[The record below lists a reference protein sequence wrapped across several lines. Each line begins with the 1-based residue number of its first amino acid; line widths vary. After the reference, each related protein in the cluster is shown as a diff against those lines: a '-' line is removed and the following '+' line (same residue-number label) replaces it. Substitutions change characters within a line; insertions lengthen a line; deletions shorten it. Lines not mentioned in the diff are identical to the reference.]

1 MKWQRSQ
8 RKILINYFFR
18 DFMTIHVTAR
28 LVTVDEFSIG
38 QRLDNYLLKQLKGVP
53 RSHIYRIIR
62 KGEVRVNKGRKK
74 AEYKLQLEDIV
85 RIPPIKTAS
94 EKAIK
99 PSDNLID
106 LLNQSIL
113 YEDNG
118 MMILNKH
125 HGMAVHGGSNVSV
138 GLVEALKT
146 KYKQPIELVH
156 RLDRS
161 TSGCL
166 ILAKKRSVLKAL
178 HEQLVQHQMEKRY
191 IALVKNSWSKKRHT
205 VDAPI
210 YQNSRYSVIDA
221 KGKQAVSHFHPL
233 KNFQKDDF
241 SASLVEVVIE
251 TGRTHQIRVHAKY
264 ADHPIA
270 QDDKYGDRL
279 FDKMM
284 KEKGLNR
291 LFLHAK
297 SVTFTNPTTNEIQ
310 KVVAPLPIELENFL
324 NKL

>member
-1 MKWQRSQ
+1 MKWQQ
-8 RKILINYFFR
+8 LQLKILINYFFR

-28 LVTVDEFSIG
+28 VVTVDEFSIG

-53 RSHIYRIIR
+53 KSHIYRIIR

-74 AEYKLQLEDIV
+74 ADYKLQLEDIV

-94 EKAIK
+94 ENIK
-99 PSDNLID
+99 QPSDNLID
-106 LLNQSIL
+106 VLNQSIL

-118 MMILNKH
+118 LMVLNKH
-125 HGMAVHGGSNVSV
+125 HGMAVHGGSNISI
-138 GLVEALKT
+138 GLVEAMKA
-146 KYKQPIELVH
+146 KYKRPIELVH

-178 HEQLVQHQMEKRY
+178 HEQLVERQMEKRY

-210 YQNSRYSVIDA
+210 FQNSRFSVIDA
-221 KGKQAVSHFHPL
+221 KGKQSVSHFHPL

-241 SASLVEVVIE
+241 SASLVEVLIE

-270 QDDKYGDRL
+270 QDDKYGDHS
-279 FDKMM
+279 FDKAM
-284 KEKGLNR
+284 KERGLNR
-291 LFLHAK
+291 MFLHAK

-310 KVVAPLPIELENFL
+310 KVVAPLPIELEDFL
-324 NKL
+324 HKL

>member
-1 MKWQRSQ
+1 
-8 RKILINYFFR
+8 
-18 DFMTIHVTAR
+18 MTIHVTAR

-74 AEYKLQLEDIV
+74 AEYKLQSEDIV

-94 EKAIK
+94 EKVIK

-106 LLNQSIL
+106 VLNQSIL

-118 MMILNKH
+118 LMILNKH

-156 RLDRS
+156 RLDRP

-191 IALVKNSWSKKRHT
+191 IALVNNSWSKKRHT
-205 VDAPI
+205 IDAPI

-279 FDKMM
+279 FDKVM

-297 SVTFTNPTTNEIQ
+297 SVTFTNPMTNEIQ

>member
-1 MKWQRSQ
+1 
-8 RKILINYFFR
+8 
-18 DFMTIHVTAR
+18 MTIHVTAR

-53 RSHIYRIIR
+53 KSHIYRIIR

-94 EKAIK
+94 EKVIK
-99 PSDNLID
+99 PSENLID
-106 LLNQSIL
+106 VLNQSIL
-113 YEDNG
+113 YEDSG
-118 MMILNKH
+118 LMILNKY

-138 GLVEALKT
+138 GLVEALKAG
-146 KYKQPIELVH
+146 YKQPIELVH

-191 IALVKNSWSKKRHT
+191 IALVKNSWSKKHHT

-210 YQNSRYSVIDA
+210 YQILDIV
-221 KGKQAVSHFHPL
+221 
-233 KNFQKDDF
+233 
-241 SASLVEVVIE
+241 
-251 TGRTHQIRVHAKY
+251 
-264 ADHPIA
+264 
-270 QDDKYGDRL
+270 
-279 FDKMM
+279 
-284 KEKGLNR
+284 
-291 LFLHAK
+291 
-297 SVTFTNPTTNEIQ
+297 
-310 KVVAPLPIELENFL
+310 
-324 NKL
+324 

>member
-1 MKWQRSQ
+1 
-8 RKILINYFFR
+8 
-18 DFMTIHVTAR
+18 MTIHVTAR

-74 AEYKLQLEDIV
+74 AEYKLQPEDIV

-94 EKAIK
+94 EKVIK

-106 LLNQSIL
+106 VLNQSIL

-118 MMILNKH
+118 LMILNKH

-138 GLVEALKT
+138 GLIEALKT

-205 VDAPI
+205 IDAPI

-270 QDDKYGDRL
+270 QDDKYGDQL
-279 FDKMM
+279 FDKMI
-284 KEKGLNR
+284 KKKGLNR

-297 SVTFTNPTTNEIQ
+297 SITFTNPTTNEIQ
-310 KVVAPLPIELENFL
+310 KVVAPLPNELEDFL

>member
-1 MKWQRSQ
+1 
-8 RKILINYFFR
+8 
-18 DFMTIHVTAR
+18 MTIHVTAR

-74 AEYKLQLEDIV
+74 AEYKLQPEDIV

-94 EKAIK
+94 EKIIK

-106 LLNQSIL
+106 VLNQSIL

-118 MMILNKH
+118 LMILNKH
-125 HGMAVHGGSNVSV
+125 HGMAVHGGSNISV

-205 VDAPI
+205 IDAPI

-241 SASLVEVVIE
+241 SASLVEVLIE
-251 TGRTHQIRVHAKY
+251 TGRSHQIRVHAKY

-279 FDKMM
+279 FDKIM

-297 SVTFTNPTTNEIQ
+297 SVTFTNPMTKEIQ

>member
-53 RSHIYRIIR
+53 KSHIYRIIR

-74 AEYKLQLEDIV
+74 AEYRLQLEDIV

-94 EKAIK
+94 EKVIK

-106 LLNQSIL
+106 VLNQSIL

-118 MMILNKH
+118 LMILNKH

-138 GLVEALKT
+138 GLIEALKT

-191 IALVKNSWSKKRHT
+191 IALVNNSWSKKRHT
-205 VDAPI
+205 IDAPI

-264 ADHPIA
+264 AAHPIA
-270 QDDKYGDRL
+270 QDDKYGDQL
-279 FDKMM
+279 FDKLM

-297 SVTFTNPTTNEIQ
+297 SITFTNPTTNEIQ

-324 NKL
+324 NKI

>member
-1 MKWQRSQ
+1 
-8 RKILINYFFR
+8 
-18 DFMTIHVTAR
+18 MTIHVTAR
-28 LVTVDEFSIG
+28 LITVDEFSIG

-74 AEYKLQLEDIV
+74 AEYKLQPEDIV

-94 EKAIK
+94 EKVIK

-106 LLNQSIL
+106 VLNQSIL

-118 MMILNKH
+118 LMILNKH

-156 RLDRS
+156 RLDRP

-205 VDAPI
+205 IDAPI

-270 QDDKYGDRL
+270 QDDKYGDQL
-279 FDKMM
+279 FDKLM

>member
-1 MKWQRSQ
+1 
-8 RKILINYFFR
+8 
-18 DFMTIHVTAR
+18 MTIHVTAR

-53 RSHIYRIIR
+53 KSHIYRIIR

-74 AEYKLQLEDIV
+74 AEYKLQSEDIV

-94 EKAIK
+94 EKVIK

-106 LLNQSIL
+106 VLNQSIL

-118 MMILNKH
+118 LMILNKH
-125 HGMAVHGGSNVSV
+125 HGMAVHGGSNVSI
-138 GLVEALKT
+138 GLVEALKA

-191 IALVKNSWSKKRHT
+191 IALVNNSWSKKRHT
-205 VDAPI
+205 IDAPI

-279 FDKMM
+279 FDKVM

-297 SVTFTNPTTNEIQ
+297 SVTFTNPMTNEIQ

>member
-1 MKWQRSQ
+1 
-8 RKILINYFFR
+8 
-18 DFMTIHVTAR
+18 MTIHVTAR

-53 RSHIYRIIR
+53 KSHIYRIIR

-74 AEYKLQLEDIV
+74 AEYKLQPEDIV

-94 EKAIK
+94 EKVIK

-106 LLNQSIL
+106 VLNQSIL

-118 MMILNKH
+118 LMILNKH
-125 HGMAVHGGSNVSV
+125 HGMAVHGGSNVSI
-138 GLVEALKT
+138 GLVEALKA

-279 FDKMM
+279 FDKVM

>member
-1 MKWQRSQ
+1 
-8 RKILINYFFR
+8 
-18 DFMTIHVTAR
+18 MTIHVTAR

-74 AEYKLQLEDIV
+74 AEYKLQSEDIV

-94 EKAIK
+94 EKVIK

-106 LLNQSIL
+106 VLNQSIL

-118 MMILNKH
+118 LMILNKH

-191 IALVKNSWSKKRHT
+191 IALVNNSWSKKRHT
-205 VDAPI
+205 IDAPI

-270 QDDKYGDRL
+270 QDDKYGDQL
-279 FDKMM
+279 FDKLM

-297 SVTFTNPTTNEIQ
+297 SITFTNPTTNEIQ
-310 KVVAPLPIELENFL
+310 KVVAPLPIELEDFL

>member
-1 MKWQRSQ
+1 
-8 RKILINYFFR
+8 
-18 DFMTIHVTAR
+18 MTIHVTAR

-74 AEYKLQLEDIV
+74 AEYKLQPEDIV

-94 EKAIK
+94 EKVIK

-106 LLNQSIL
+106 VLNQSIL

-118 MMILNKH
+118 LMILNKH

-138 GLVEALKT
+138 GLIEALKT

-178 HEQLVQHQMEKRY
+178 HGQLVQHQMEKRY
-191 IALVKNSWSKKRHT
+191 IALVNNSWSKKRHT
-205 VDAPI
+205 IDAPI

-270 QDDKYGDRL
+270 QDDKYGDQL
-279 FDKMM
+279 FDKLM

-297 SVTFTNPTTNEIQ
+297 SITFTNPTTNEIQ
-310 KVVAPLPIELENFL
+310 KVVAPLPIELEDFL

>member
-1 MKWQRSQ
+1 
-8 RKILINYFFR
+8 
-18 DFMTIHVTAR
+18 MTIHVTAR

-53 RSHIYRIIR
+53 KSHIYRIIR

-94 EKAIK
+94 ENIK
-99 PSDNLID
+99 QPSDNLID
-106 LLNQSIL
+106 VINQSIL

-118 MMILNKH
+118 LMILNKH
-125 HGMAVHGGSNVSV
+125 HGMAVHGGSNISI
-138 GLVEALKT
+138 GLVEALKA
-146 KYKQPIELVH
+146 KYKHPIELVH

-178 HEQLVQHQMEKRY
+178 HVQLVEHQMEKRY

-205 VDAPI
+205 IDAPI
-210 YQNSRYSVIDA
+210 FQNSRFSVVDT

-241 SASLVEVVIE
+241 SASLVEVLIE

-270 QDDKYGDRL
+270 QDDKYGDYL
-279 FDKMM
+279 FDKVM
-284 KEKGLNR
+284 KERGLNR

-310 KVVAPLPIELENFL
+310 KVVAPLPIELEDFL
-324 NKL
+324 NEL

>member
-1 MKWQRSQ
+1 MKSQRAQ

-53 RSHIYRIIR
+53 KSHIYRIIR

-74 AEYKLQLEDIV
+74 ADYKLQLEDIV

-94 EKAIK
+94 EKVIK

-106 LLNQSIL
+106 TLNQSIL

-118 MMILNKH
+118 LMILNKH

-270 QDDKYGDRL
+270 QDDKYGDQL
-279 FDKMM
+279 FNKVMN
-284 KEKGLNR
+284 KKGLNR

-297 SVTFTNPTTNEIQ
+297 SVTFTNPMTNEIQ
-310 KVVAPLPIELENFL
+310 KVVAPLAIELENFL

>member
-1 MKWQRSQ
+1 
-8 RKILINYFFR
+8 
-18 DFMTIHVTAR
+18 MTIHVTAR

-74 AEYKLQLEDIV
+74 AEYKLQPEDIV

-94 EKAIK
+94 EKVIK

-106 LLNQSIL
+106 VLNQSIL

-118 MMILNKH
+118 LMILNKH

-138 GLVEALKT
+138 GLIEALKT

-191 IALVKNSWSKKRHT
+191 IALVNNSWSKKRHT
-205 VDAPI
+205 IDAPI

-270 QDDKYGDRL
+270 QDDKYGDQL
-279 FDKMM
+279 FDKLM

-297 SVTFTNPTTNEIQ
+297 SITFTNPTTNEIQ